1 VLAITSLAHH
11 EGKTVLAISLAYSYA
26 MINKKVLLIDG
37 NFGNPTITNTAQPR
51 LYIED
56 YFKNNP
62 DNYEAFSGA
71 TTVLGNH
78 GGDVTLLEVSDEK
91 FIRSR
96 FNELKTKY
104 DIIIIETP
112 ALSTLNKSKE
122 WILFA
127 NKTIAVFEANKGV
140 KKTQRNDL
148 NYLRN
153 LNEKFA
159 GWILNKASIPEG

>member
-1 VLAITSLAHH
+1 
-11 EGKTVLAISLAYSYA
+11 
-26 MINKKVLLIDG
+26 MRN
-37 NFGNPTITNTAQPR
+37 
-51 LYIED
+51 
-56 YFKNNP
+56 
-62 DNYEAFSGA
+62 
-71 TTVLGNH
+71 
-78 GGDVTLLEVSDEK
+78 

-112 ALSTLNKSKE
+112 AISTLNKSKE
-122 WILFA
+122 WMLFA
-127 NKTIAVFEANKGV
+127 NKTIAVFEANKGI